1 MQTTVASF
9 FHQPTSTWSHIASD
23 PASGEAVIIDPVLDY
38 DHAAGRTSTESADE
52 LLEHVVR
59 EGLAVTRILETH
71 AHADHLTSA
80 PYLKAQLGAPIG
92 IGQGIREVQRTF
104 RPIFDLEPG
113 FATDGSQF
121 DQLFAEG
128 EEFPVGRIK
137 ARVIPTPGHTND
149 SITYVVGDAAFIG
162 DTLFAPDYGTARCD
176 FPGGDAG
183 RLHDS
188 IQRLYQLPG
197 GTRLYLCHDYPPG
210 ERAVVA
216 SFTVDEQ
223 RNGNIHVRHDTPRE
237 EFIRMRT
244 ARDRTLD
251 MPALILPS
259 VQVNIRAGRLPP
271 AAANGTRYL
280 KIPVDKL

>member
-9 FHQPTSTWSHIASD
+9 FHPPTATWSHVASD
-23 PASGEAVIIDPVLDY
+23 PATGEAAIIDPVLDY
-38 DHAAGRTSTESADE
+38 DHAAGRTGTSSADQ
-52 LLEHVVR
+52 LLAHV
-59 EGLAVTRILETH
+59 EQAALSVTRILETH
-71 AHADHLTSA
+71 AHADHLTAA
-80 PYLKAQLGAPIG
+80 PYLQARLRAPIG

-104 RPIFDLEPG
+104 KPVFDLEPD

-121 DQLFAEG
+121 DHLFADG
-128 EEFPVGRIK
+128 EEFAVGRLA

-149 SITYVVGDAAFIG
+149 SITYLIGDAAFIG

-188 IQRLYQLPG
+188 IQRLYRLPG
-197 GTRLYLCHDYPPG
+197 TTRLYLCHDYPPDG
-210 ERAVVA
+210 REVVA

-223 RNGNIHVRHDTPRE
+223 RTGNIHVRHDTPRE
-237 EFIRMRT
+237 EFIRLRT
-244 ARDRTLD
+244 ERDRTLS
-251 MPALILPS
+251 MPALLLPS

-280 KIPVDKL
+280 TIPLDTL